1 MKTGR
6 ILWALL
12 AVTFFVAIGANAQFA
27 DPFKWDVSRQDQKVT
42 VKTVIPSG
50 HYLYQ
55 EQTKVMVTGNQG
67 QACIAS
73 TKPKA
78 ILHEDQL
85 LGKTWVFMGPQTV
98 SWVFDCARLKV
109 PFNVD
114 IAYQGCK
121 EKTADSQA
129 ICFVPSQKEFSIKS
143 DTTAISEPKVPRH
156 GSYSTGTIP
165 PALKQLLDKFKVSRT
180 AAGVMDKKEFTE
192 FLTGK
197 SQMTDLL
204 ANKGTILII
213 LIILGGGLILN
224 LTPCVLPMIPINL
237 AIIGAGPKADTKAKG
252 FIRGGAYGLGITLAY
267 GALGLLAVLTGA
279 RFGSLNSSVWFNIG
293 IAIVFLIL
301 ALAMFDLI
309 IIDFSKYGHKIMPKD
324 SQSGKV
330 ITAFVMG
337 IIAALLAGACVA
349 PIVIAVLIYSTKI
362 YAEGNVAGL
371 FLPFLL
377 GLGMGLPW
385 PFAGAGLALIPKPGQ
400 WMVRVK
406 HLFGVIIL
414 LAAAYYCY
422 TGVKLIQPTGKG
434 VASTGQNAKLA
445 NKLKRAIEQKKP
457 VMIDVWASWC
467 KNCLYMNSTVF
478 KDEDVKK
485 ELKKFIFV
493 KYQAEKIQGPDV
505 KPVLDYFKVKGLPT
519 YLILEPKE

>member
-1 MKTGR
+1 MKTGT

-12 AVTFFVAIGANAQFA
+12 IVVFFTAAGVKAQFA
-27 DPFKWDVSRQDQKVT
+27 DPFKWDVSRENQKIS
-42 VKTVIPSG
+42 VKVKIPAG

-55 EQTKVMVTGNQG
+55 EQTKVMVTGNTG

-73 TKPKA
+73 ETPKA

-85 LGKTWVFMGPQTV
+85 LGKTRVFMGPGTID
-98 SWVFDCARLKV
+98 WTFDCSGLQTPLKI
-109 PFNVD
+109 D

-129 ICFVPSQKEFSIKS
+129 ICFVPSQKELTIKG
-143 DTTAISEPKVPRH
+143 DNKATAETETTRKA
-156 GSYSTGTIP
+156 SYETGEIP
-165 PALKQLLDKFKVSRT
+165 PALKSLLDKFKISRT
-180 AAGVMDKKEFTE
+180 AAGVMDKKEFSM
-192 FLTGK
+192 FLVGK
-197 SQMTDLL
+197 TKMTDLL
-204 ANKGTILII
+204 ADKGTFLII

-237 AIIGAGPKADTKAKG
+237 AIIGAGPKADSKAKG
-252 FIRGGAYGLGITLAY
+252 FIRGGAYGLGITLSY
-267 GALGLLAVLTGA
+267 GILGLLAVLTGA

-293 IAIVFLIL
+293 IAVVFLIL
-301 ALAMFDLI
+301 GLAMFDLI
-309 IIDFSKYGHKIMPKD
+309 IIDFSKYGHKITPQN

-330 ITAFVMG
+330 ITALIMG
-337 IIAALLAGACVA
+337 VIAALLAGACVA

-362 YAEGNVAGL
+362 YADGNMAGL

-400 WMVRVK
+400 WMVRIK
-406 HLFGVIIL
+406 HLFGIII
-414 LAAAYYCY
+414 LAAAVYYCY
-422 TGVKLIQPTGKG
+422 TGISLVETTGRG

-445 NKLKRAIEQKKP
+445 NKLQRALDQKKP
-457 VMIDVWASWC
+457 VLVDVWASWC

-478 KDEDVKK
+478 KNSEIKK
-485 ELKKFIFV
+485 QLKDFIFV

-505 KPVLDYFKVKGLPT
+505 KPVLDYFNVKGLPT
-519 YLILEPKE
+519 YIILEPKK